1 MSNLKNTTKVKIDDY
16 IYADIRPTIDGGIV
30 ANINDGEIVMTI
42 DDVRNLLE
50 WLIISTETFTNISIL
65 SARR

>member
-30 ANINDGEIVMTI
+30 ANIDDGEIVMTI
-42 DDVRNLLE
+42 DDVQNLLD
-50 WLIISTETFTNISIL
+50 TMIL
-65 SARR
+65 VRDSK